1 MLPDRGIE
9 VGTHDLAAVVDVEGE
24 GLHATGKIERGEVAV
39 VQQEATPAG
48 LIDVVDVAAYDLTTV
63 MHSHSGR
70 VRFTGPRR
78 PTEPGGS
85 GTGGCRAR
93 GPGDLVESMTGG

>member
-48 LIDVVDVAAYDLTTV
+48 LIDV
-63 MHSHSGR
+63 
-70 VRFTGPRR
+70 GPRR

-93 GPGDLVESMTGG
+93 GRVTSSSR